1 MGIDRR
7 FALLPIA
14 FFSFS
19 SFTPGSVAS
28 ISPETVRALDPSRA
42 AMKLCSDRRLF
53 SRGAPAWL
61 KAAGSGETAQGAT
74 GILPLVPGIFDLG
87 FKVSTKNPLA
97 QRYFN
102 QGLLLTYG
110 FNHLGAI
117 RAFREAQR
125 LDPECAMCW
134 WGEALAHGPNINAPM
149 DPATNDRVMATLA
162 QAQRLTDENA
172 SPVERAL
179 VTALAQRYSANPASD
194 RSTLD
199 KAYADAMFNVAAAF
213 PGQDEVALL
222 TAESEMDLR
231 PWDYWEADKS
241 IAKGR
246 IASAVSLVEGVLARN
261 PDHPQAAHLYIHLLE
276 NAADPKRAEAAADR
290 LASADM
296 SGAGHLVHMPS
307 HLYYVLGRFKDSL
320 RANIAAARADEAYLK
335 LTHEQGL
342 YRYTYYPH
350 NVHFIVSS
358 AQMAGD
364 GVTALREAQRLK
376 TLLDPKVTASLP
388 WVQAI
393 EAAPFLAAAQ
403 FDEPEAILK
412 QKAPVSG
419 LPYVMGMWHY
429 ARAVAYAHRK
439 DTRSFARELSEIDRL
454 RTSADFKAMTDSL
467 MPAPDLLQLAA
478 SVARG
483 KLAYS
488 LGHYSEAVEQF
499 NVAAKIENGIW
510 YQEPPY
516 WYFPVHQSL
525 GAALYRAGDLMGA
538 RQAYQHALAQ
548 YPNNGWALFGLA
560 KVHAALGDRPN
571 LAATRAAFQKAWLGN
586 PGWITVDRI

>member
-1 MGIDRR
+1 MNIDRR

-14 FFSFS
+14 LFSLS
-19 SFTPGSVAS
+19 SFTMGSAAS
-28 ISPETVRALDPSRA
+28 ISAETVSTLDPSRA
-42 AMKLCSDRRLF
+42 ALRLCGDRRL
-53 SRGAPAWL
+53 SSQRVPVWL
-61 KAAGSGETAQGAT
+61 KTARSGESAHGAT
-74 GILPLVPGIFDLG
+74 GILPLVPGIIDLG
-87 FKVSTKNPLA
+87 FKVSTQNPLA
-97 QRYFN
+97 QKYFN

-110 FNHLGAI
+110 FNHMGAI

-134 WGEALAHGPNINAPM
+134 WGEALANGPNINAPM
-149 DPATNDRVMATLA
+149 DPAANDRVMVTLA
-162 QAQRLTDENA
+162 QAQRLSEDHA

-179 VTALAQRYSANPASD
+179 VTALAQRYSANSASD
-194 RSTLD
+194 RAALD
-199 KAYADAMFNVAAAF
+199 KAYADAMFKVAAAF
-213 PGQDEVALL
+213 PGQDDVALL

-246 IASAVSLVEGVLARN
+246 IAAAVSLVEGVLARN

-276 NAADPKRAEAAADR
+276 NAADPKRAEVAADR
-290 LASADM
+290 LASEDM

-320 RANIAAARADEAYLK
+320 RVNVAAARADEAYLK
-335 LTHEQGL
+335 LTHERGL
-342 YRYTYYPH
+342 YRYSYYPH
-350 NVHFIVSS
+350 NVHFIITS

-388 WVQAI
+388 WLQAV

-403 FDEPEAILK
+403 FDEPAAILK
-412 QKAPVSG
+412 LKPPVSG
-419 LPYVMGMWHY
+419 LPYVMGMWRY

-454 RTSADFKAMTDSL
+454 RTSADFKAMTDAL

-478 SVARG
+478 YAARG
-483 KLAYS
+483 KLAFS
-488 LGHYSEAVEQF
+488 LGHYVEAVEHF
-499 NVAAKIENGIW
+499 KAAAKIENAIW

-516 WYFPVHQSL
+516 WYYPVHQSL

-538 RQAYQHALAQ
+538 RQAYLQALAQ

-560 KVHAALGDRPN
+560 KVHEALGDRPN